1 MYKEENDYEL
11 VSKSQEKNEYAQEI
25 LREKYEPMIKMLSS
39 KYYKYIKNT
48 LDYDDILQESFLSFE
63 EAVENYNE
71 QRNSSF
77 LTYFTACLNNQ
88 LLSLVRQ
95 QSSQKRQI
103 LINQISLDTKQDEDN
118 NLLNYIEDN
127 TNNPERII
135 IEEENIE
142 DIIKKI
148 KKVLSPLEECVVILK
163 IQNFTYEEIS
173 SILDKDL
180 KSINNTMQR
189 IRKKII
195 QNNIIQ

>member
-1 MYKEENDYEL
+1 MHKDENDYEL

-48 LDYDDILQESFLSFE
+48 FDYEDILQESFLSFE
-63 EAVENYNE
+63 EAIENYNE
-71 QRNSSF
+71 QKNSSF
-77 LTYFTACLNNQ
+77 LTYFTTCLNNQ

-95 QSSQKRQI
+95 QSRQKRQI
-103 LINQISLDTKQDEDN
+103 LLNQISLDNDLDEDN

-127 TNNPERII
+127 TNNPEKII
-135 IEEENIE
+135 IEEERIE

-148 KKVLSPLEECVVILK
+148 KKGLSPLEECVVILK
-163 IQNFTYEEIS
+163 IQNFTYEEIA

-189 IRKKII
+189 IRKKITL
-195 QNNIIQ
+195 NDII